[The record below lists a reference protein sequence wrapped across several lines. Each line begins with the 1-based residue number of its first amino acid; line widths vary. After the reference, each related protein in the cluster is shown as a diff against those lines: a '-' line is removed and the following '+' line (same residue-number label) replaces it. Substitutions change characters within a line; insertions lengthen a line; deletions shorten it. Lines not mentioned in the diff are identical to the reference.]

1 MTALI
6 KNPPADNP
14 EADVARAE
22 AVLHLVGQR
31 LAETEMVVFEAR
43 QELRGLALLAEVDA
57 GMAVQR
63 DRVRARLKEAESRL
77 VELMAAQEAARDL
90 GREAK
95 QRALEAR
102 KGEDWQAA
110 AGLLEE
116 AASTAR
122 ALNAMAG
129 QMGELYRRLKAELDT
144 ATGHVTRHMARQE
157 HALLIQPPNLDDTL
171 RLVLSNAGGP
181 PVDPMRM
188 LTVAPSLTEAVAHHA
203 AMVLRHRPAT
213 IPAPEDSHHE

>member
-1 MTALI
+1 LTAALI
-6 KNPPADNP
+6 ENPA
-14 EADVARAE
+14 EADVARAN
-22 AVLHLVGQR
+22 AAITLVSNR
-31 LAETEMVVFEAR
+31 LAEAQADVA
-43 QELRGLALLAEVDA
+43 ELRRSVGETAFLAEVDPA
-57 GMAVQR
+57 LRSELLA
-63 DRVRARLKEAESRL
+63 VRARLAAAEAR
-77 VELMAAQEAARDL
+77 VAELTAAEVVGRDL
-90 GREAK
+90 AAEAK
-95 QRALEAR
+95 RRALEAR
-102 KGEDWQAA
+102 QGEDWQAA

-129 QMGELYRRLKAELDT
+129 QMGELYRRLKAELNT

-213 IPAPEDSHHE
+213 IPASEDSHHE